1 MARWTILLLLL
12 ALPLHAADLGKLM
25 RQADRGSTSE
35 RTAALRELA
44 KEDAG
49 LATQKA
55 LEWLAPNVEPAL
67 RRQAARTL
75 WDLGHRAKTAEPAL
89 RNVLGDR
96 DDDVA
101 YAAVGAL
108 NAMGVPKADLRTTR
122 LRLAR
127 SNDGFIAF
135 YAVRALHPDPELPV
149 EEALGAAFSAL
160 NLVASGRPS
169 DMKTRDS
176 LRTNAKAFLEGFAEK
191 SGREGFDALI
201 AAFPKTSPPAREAI
215 ASALDKVPPQHGD
228 PVQIAAL
235 LDSPQIWVRRS
246 ALYALTDYKER
257 AAPVVDRMIALLA
270 VNHEPDLRKTA
281 ASALGSLG
289 AAPGLA
295 SEQVMA
301 SAWRA
306 DVEKRIGPALAN
318 TATTDPVVDVRKEAA
333 GSLQKLSLWAGPA
346 LGAIGE
352 QIARE
357 PDPGVRHALV
367 RACWTARESPQLPK
381 AVLAT
386 LAESDPDQYVRNE
399 AKVTLQAAGR

>member
-1 MARWTILLLLL
+1 MRAL
-12 ALPLHAADLGKLM
+12 ALVLILATASVSAADIGKLM

-49 LATQKA
+49 LAMQKA
-55 LEWLAPNVEPAL
+55 LEWLAPNVEPAM
-67 RRQAARTL
+67 RRQGARTL
-75 WDLGHRAKTAEPAL
+75 WDLGQRAKPAEPAL
-89 RNVLGDR
+89 RSVLNDR

-108 NAMGVPKADLRTTR
+108 NAMGVPKADLRATR

-135 YAVRALHPDPELPV
+135 YAARALHPDPELPV

-169 DMKTRDS
+169 DMNTRDS
-176 LRTNAKAFLEGFAEK
+176 LRTNAKAFLDGFAEK

-215 ASALDKVPPQHGD
+215 ASALDKVPPQYGD

-295 SEQVMA
+295 SEQA
-301 SAWRA
+301 RQSAWRA

-318 TATTDPVVDVRKEAA
+318 TATADPLPEVRKEAA

-381 AVLAT
+381 AVLAS
-386 LAESDPDQYVRNE
+386 LAESDPEQYVRNE
-399 AKVTLQAAGR
+399 AKSVLQAAGR

>member
-1 MARWTILLLLL
+1 MSRWTLLFLFV
-12 ALPLHAADLGKLM
+12 ALPLHAADIGKLM

-55 LEWLAPNVEPAL
+55 VEWLAPNVEPAL

-75 WDLGHRAKTAEPAL
+75 WDLAEKAKPAETAL
-89 RNVLGDR
+89 RSALGDR

-108 NAMGVPKADLRTTR
+108 NAMGVPKADLRATR

-127 SNDGFIAF
+127 SSDGFIAF

-149 EEALGAAFSAL
+149 DETLGAAFSAL
-160 NLVASGRPS
+160 NLAASGRPS

-176 LRTNAKAFLEGFAEK
+176 LRTNARAFLEAFAAK
-191 SGREGFDALI
+191 SGREGFDALM

-215 ASALDKVPPQHGD
+215 AVALRKVPTQHGD

-235 LDSPQIWVRRS
+235 LDSPQIYVRTS
-246 ALYALTDYKER
+246 ALYALSEYHER

-270 VNHEPDLRKTA
+270 TNHEPDLRKAA
-281 ASALGSLG
+281 ASALGYTG

-295 SEQVMA
+295 TDQA
-301 SAWRA
+301 KTSAWRS

-318 TATTDPVVDVRKEAA
+318 TATTDPVTEVRKEAA
-333 GSLQKLSLWAGPA
+333 GSLQKLALWAGPA

-352 QIARE
+352 RIARE
-357 PDPGVRHALV
+357 PDPVVRHALV
-367 RACWTARESPQLPK
+367 RACWNARESPQLPK
-381 AVLAT
+381 AVLAS
-386 LAESDPDQYVRNE
+386 LAEGDPEQYVRNE
-399 AKVTLQAAGR
+399 AKSVLQAAGR